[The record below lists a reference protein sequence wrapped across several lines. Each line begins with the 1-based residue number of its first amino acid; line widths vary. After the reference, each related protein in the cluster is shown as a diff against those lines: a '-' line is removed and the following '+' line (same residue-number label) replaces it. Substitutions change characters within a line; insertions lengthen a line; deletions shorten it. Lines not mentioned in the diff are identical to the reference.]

1 MTALTNCSKALN
13 KSLDFKTIYNSLAY
27 LYISLFIVLG
37 LIIGFSPVIYALFFL
52 TAVIFILPAHL
63 LGIQIIVFMTMIF
76 ERWFTL
82 APLITE
88 YAIYKIYPL
97 DVIILIAIS
106 GWLINQLF
114 FKKNVIIFGWPE
126 KLLGLFIIITVIYL
140 IRSFFEINADIEI
153 AISTFKNYAFYPLL
167 YFLIIYSVQT
177 TKQFKNIL
185 HTMLLAGVMIIGFIA
200 IGWLRGQGLWTE
212 YTPLSTYGIR
222 FLAGSQAFYLMITVL
237 LSLGLLAFER
247 FKNQG
252 LASVIIIIWLIG
264 LAVSLMRHLWLSLF
278 IGLIFLLTIIPAVNK
293 KNLIKLSLK
302 SSLIIIT
309 LAIIA
314 LLIANISPW
323 ANFSDSL
330 DNFYK
335 TFSTRITSLISVSQD
350 TSLNWRLNF
359 WRTAE
364 KSWIKNP
371 ITGLGFGQKL
381 PLELGQWQTFEEI
394 RNIHN
399 SPLAIIIQMGLIGI
413 SLFTLFI
420 ATNLASSF
428 KLIFKNEE
436 LAPYYLGL
444 LAAIVAMF
452 FASLFQPYLE
462 TNLTSIFFYLLLGL
476 LRTNLIINGQK
487 EKI

>member
-1 MTALTNCSKALN
+1 
-13 KSLDFKTIYNSLAY
+13 
-27 LYISLFIVLG
+27 
-37 LIIGFSPVIYALFFL
+37 
-52 TAVIFILPAHL
+52 
-63 LGIQIIVFMTMIF
+63 
-76 ERWFTL
+76 
-82 APLITE
+82 
-88 YAIYKIYPL
+88 
-97 DVIILIAIS
+97 
-106 GWLINQLF
+106 
-114 FKKNVIIFGWPE
+114 
-126 KLLGLFIIITVIYL
+126 
-140 IRSFFEINADIEI
+140 
-153 AISTFKNYAFYPLL
+153 
-167 YFLIIYSVQT
+167 
-177 TKQFKNIL
+177 
-185 HTMLLAGVMIIGFIA
+185 MLLAGVMIIGFIA

-371 ITGLGFGQKL
+371 IPGLGFGQKL